1 MSKNAPDED
10 GNRGTNNANSN
21 STRILRE
28 NSFIEPVVRNPFVH
42 NLVLTKYDKV
52 KVSLYST
59 HETKTS
65 DKQSL

>member
-10 GNRGTNNANSN
+10 GNRGTGTNNANST

-59 HETKTS
+59 HETYI
-65 DKQSL
+65 